1 MLLPQNCIKYDRT
14 SIKALNQCGF
24 FHNHCKIKLTIIQGM
39 VIFNTIFLCI
49 SLSKRIKPW
58 AHYKLVFYKHESNT

>member
-39 VIFNTIFLCI
+39 VIFYTINIFVYFF
-49 SLSKRIKPW
+49 IKKNQTLGP
-58 AHYKLVFYKHESNT
+58 L